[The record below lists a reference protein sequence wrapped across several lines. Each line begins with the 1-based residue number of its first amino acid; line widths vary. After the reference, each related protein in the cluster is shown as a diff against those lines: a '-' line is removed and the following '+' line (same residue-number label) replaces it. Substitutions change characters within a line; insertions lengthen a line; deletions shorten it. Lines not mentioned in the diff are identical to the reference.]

1 MVTEAEAL
9 QILENAGAF
18 RAGHFVYTS
27 GRHGDKYINKD
38 ALYVTPRE
46 VSRLCEAMAGRV
58 LELNADVVIGPAVG
72 AAILAQWVAH
82 HLSLMTG
89 RDISGV
95 YADKDGEGGF
105 VIKRG
110 YDKVIEGK
118 RVVVVED
125 LITTGGS
132 IKKVIDV
139 VKKMGGEVVGAVAI
153 CNRGDVTKKDISNP
167 PLFESLVNVH
177 LTSAEEDKCDMC
189 KRGIPV
195 SVEVGH
201 GRDFVAKQKGK
212 KS

>member
-1 MVTEAEAL
+1 MITESEAL

-46 VSRLCEAMAGRV
+46 ISRLCEAMAGRM
-58 LELNADVVIGPAVG
+58 LEHNADVVIGPAVG

-89 RDISGV
+89 KDISGV
-95 YADKDGEGGF
+95 YSDKDGESGF

-118 RVVVVED
+118 RVLVVED
-125 LITTGGS
+125 LTTTGGS
-132 IKKVIDV
+132 IKKVIEAV
-139 VKKMGGEVVGAVAI
+139 RKVGGEVVGAIAI
-153 CNRGDVTKKDISNP
+153 CNRGGITKKDISNP
-167 PLFESLVNVH
+167 PVFEALVNVH
-177 LTSAEEDKCDMC
+177 LSSEEGDACDMC

-201 GRDFVAKQKGK
+201 GRDFVAKQKQK
-212 KS
+212 KA

>member
-1 MVTEAEAL
+1 MVTESEAL
-9 QILENAGAF
+9 QILENAGVF
-18 RAGHFVYTS
+18 RAGHFVLTS
-27 GRHGDKYINKD
+27 GRHSDKYMNKD

-46 VSRLCEAMAGRV
+46 ISRLCEAMAARM
-58 LELNADVVIGPAVG
+58 LEHSPDVVIGPAVG

-89 RDISGV
+89 KDISGV

-110 YDKVIEGK
+110 YDKVIAGK
-118 RVVVVED
+118 RVLVVED
-125 LITTGGS
+125 LVTTGGS

-139 VKKMGGEVVGAVAI
+139 TKKAGGEVVGAIAI
-153 CNRGDVTKKDISNP
+153 CNRGGITKKDISNP
-167 PLFESLVNVH
+167 PVFESLVNVH
-177 LTSAEEDKCDMC
+177 LNSEVENECEMC

-201 GRDFVAKQKGK
+201 GRDFIAKQKTK
-212 KS
+212 